1 MSETVKKESKSTYKP
16 LKTFTNEERA
26 SLTQYSIAT
35 HKETGA
41 RSLFVKNVSSFGS
54 TFMSIPLTELSEI
67 VPLIK

>member
-1 MSETVKKESKSTYKP
+1 MSDLVKKEKKSTYKP
-16 LKTFTNEERA
+16 LKTFVNEARG

-35 HKETGA
+35 HKETGV

-54 TFMSIPLTELSEI
+54 DFMSIPLTELAEV